1 MTLEMNAIIKSNI
14 VSLLMIFFGYS
25 YATTHSFIMSSIEIK
40 NDSLAQPTGLPFARP
55 RHEEI
60 DLLSLLEVLFRSAKT
75 VIFVTAVF
83 AVLGAAMALVMPQK
97 WTSEA
102 VISTAETPQLI
113 ELQRM
118 IIQLQVLDVDTQI
131 DAKYLESLFL
141 KKFDSRSMQEAFLR
155 SSPWV
160 QAQLSK
166 AQGNTASLQLA
177 ITNVAQKI
185 KMQSNDSP
193 KVASPYSSWTLSFTA
208 PKAQD
213 AQRVLSDYINYVSL
227 AVQKEVI
234 DNLRASVDLKTRM
247 EESRLTLERNNLVNQ
262 HNIAIQRLHYSL
274 EVANAA
280 GIKKPVYSNGQAVK
294 DDPDYSIALGADGLA
309 QKLEIERSI
318 KDVSALNAAIQNR
331 EYRLAELKKL
341 NVEETDFTPVNFQMS
356 ASLPVKND
364 GPRKLFI
371 VVLATLVGLIIA
383 CGTVLLRHAMA
394 QRVIRETAIL
404 P

>member
-1 MTLEMNAIIKSNI
+1 
-14 VSLLMIFFGYS
+14 
-25 YATTHSFIMSSIEIK
+25 MSSIEIK
-40 NDSLAQPTGLPFARP
+40 NDSPAQPGGLSFQRT

-60 DLLSLLEVLFRSAKT
+60 DLLSILQVLFHSAKT

-83 AVLGAAMALVMPQK
+83 AVLGATLALLMPQK

-118 IIQLQVLDVDTQI
+118 FIQLQVLDVDTQI
-131 DAKYLESLFL
+131 DAKYLENLFL
-141 KKFDSRSMQEAFLR
+141 KKFDSRSVQEAFLR

-160 QAQLSK
+160 QVQLSK
-166 AQGNTASLQLA
+166 AQGDTASLQRA
-177 ITNVAQKI
+177 IANVAQRF
-185 KMQSNDSP
+185 KMQSNDNP
-193 KVASPYSSWTLSFTA
+193 KIASPYSSWTLSFTA

-234 DNLRASVDLKTRM
+234 ANLRSAVDLKSRV
-247 EESRLTLERNNLVNQ
+247 EESRLALERNNLVNQ

-294 DDPDYSIALGADGLA
+294 DDPDYSVALGADGIA
-309 QKLEIERSI
+309 QKLQIEKNL
-318 KDVSALNAAIQNR
+318 KDVSELNADFQNR
-331 EYRLAELKKL
+331 EYYLAQLKKL
-341 NVEETDFTPVNFQMS
+341 SVEDVKLEPFKYQLSPSM
-356 ASLPVKND
+356 PVKKD
-364 GPRKLFI
+364 GPGKALIVMLAGILGGLF
-371 VVLATLVGLIIA
+371 A
-383 CGTVLLRHAMA
+383 CGSVLLREAMLS
-394 QRVIRETAIL
+394 RNPL
-404 P
+404 PEPVAE

>member
-1 MTLEMNAIIKSNI
+1 
-14 VSLLMIFFGYS
+14 
-25 YATTHSFIMSSIEIK
+25 MSSIEIK
-40 NDSLAQPTGLPFARP
+40 NDSPAQPGGLSFQRT

-60 DLLSLLEVLFRSAKT
+60 DLLSILQVLFHSAKT

-83 AVLGAAMALVMPQK
+83 AVLGATLALLMPQK

-118 IIQLQVLDVDTQI
+118 FIQLQVLDVDTQI

-160 QAQLSK
+160 QVQLSK
-166 AQGNTASLQLA
+166 AQGDTASLQRA
-177 ITNVAQKI
+177 IANVAQRF
-185 KMQSNDSP
+185 KMQSNDNP
-193 KVASPYSSWTLSFTA
+193 KIASPYSSWTLSFTA

-234 DNLRASVDLKTRM
+234 ANLRSAVDLKSRV
-247 EESRLTLERNNLVNQ
+247 EESRLALERNNLVNQ

-318 KDVSALNAAIQNR
+318 KDVSELNAAIQNR

-356 ASLPVKND
+356 ASLPMKND
-364 GPRKLFI
+364 GPGKLI
-371 VVLATLVGLIIA
+371 VLVMATLAGLIVA
-383 CGTVLLRHAMA
+383 CGIVLLRDAMA
-394 QRVIRETAIL
+394 QRVMREPAIL